1 MWFNKS
7 TEAVI
12 KELEVNTT
20 TGLSENEVLKRR
32 EKYGVNELATKNPK
46 TLLKIFLS
54 QLNSLMIYILISA
67 ALISGFIGEI
77 SDAVIIGIVILVNA
91 FVGVIQESK
100 AEKAL
105 DALKKL
111 STPNALVIRDGA
123 SQEIPSKDVV
133 PGDVVVIDT
142 GRYIPCDLRLI
153 ETANLQIE
161 ESALTGESVPV
172 AKQADYV
179 IEAADTPLGDQK
191 NMAFMSTLATYG
203 RGIGIAVA
211 TGMDTQIGKIA
222 TMLEDAEDDQTP
234 LQIKIEELG
243 KILSFVA
250 VGICVLMFIVG
261 SLQGRDL
268 YEMFL
273 IALSLAVAAIPEGLP
288 AIVTIVLA
296 LGVQRLINE
305 HAIVR
310 KLPAVETLG
319 SVSII
324 CSDKTGTLT
333 QNKMTVTHFF
343 ADNISGDIASLDL
356 SKEPHRLLLENLVLC
371 NDSTYSEAAK
381 TGDPTEIALLEAGV
395 KFEISKES
403 LQKSHPRVYEI
414 PFDSGRKLMTTIHD
428 YGNKFLVMTKGAL
441 DNLLEKSTTAY
452 LNGETVTLTEEVK
465 NKIMEA
471 SNTMSDSAL
480 RVLGAAYK
488 TIATVPSKGDPVEE
502 NLTFIGF
509 VGMIDPPRLEVKDS
523 IALCKKAGIKIVMIT
538 GDHKNTAFAIA
549 DELGISNNIEEV
561 ISGSELDKLTQD
573 QLNNKIERLSVFAR
587 VSPEHKVTIVK
598 ALRSKGNIV
607 SMTGD
612 GVNDA
617 PSLKAAD
624 IGVAMGIT
632 GTDVAKG
639 AADIVLTD
647 DNFSTIVS
655 AIKEGRNIYNNIKKS
670 IIFLLSCNLGE
681 VIALFLAILL
691 GWASP
696 LRPIHILWVN
706 LVTDTLPALSLG
718 MDSGDPTIMD
728 KKPRDPKATLFAE
741 GAGISLLLNG
751 ILIGFLALIAF
762 VIGNKVYP
770 DSLMHAQTMAFVVLS
785 ISQLFHSLN
794 MRHPDKSIFQLG
806 LFSNKYLIYSI
817 SLGVLLQII
826 VITVPALASVF
837 KVYPLTL
844 RDWAFVLL
852 LSIMPLVVN
861 EVAKATR
868 NKNLSGIS
876 RRV

>member
-7 TEAVI
+7 TEAVVEEF
-12 KELEVNTT
+12 KVNLT
-20 TGLSENEVLKRR
+20 TGLSENEVIQRR
-32 EKYGVNELATKNPK
+32 EKHGLNELTSKKPK
-46 TLLKIFLS
+46 TLLRIFLS
-54 QLNSLMIYILISA
+54 QLNNIMIYILIGA

-77 SDAVIIGIVILVNA
+77 SDAVIIGIVILINA
-91 FVGVIQESK
+91 IVGVIQESK

-111 STPNALVIRDGA
+111 STPKALVKRDGE
-123 SQEIPSKDVV
+123 SREIPSQEVV
-133 PGDVVVIDT
+133 SGDLVIIDA

-161 ESALTGESVPV
+161 ESALTGESVPSD
-172 AKQADYV
+172 KQANLI
-179 IEAADTPLGDQK
+179 IEAEDTPLGDQK

-203 RGIGIAVA
+203 RGAGIAVA

-222 TMLEDAEDDQTP
+222 TMLEESTDEQTP
-234 LQIKIEELG
+234 LQKKIEELG
-243 KILSFVA
+243 KILGLA
-250 VGICVLMFIVG
+250 AIGICALMFLVG
-261 SLQGRDL
+261 VLQDRDL

-296 LGVQRLINE
+296 MGVQRLIKE

-319 SVSII
+319 SVSVI

-343 ADNISGDIASLDL
+343 ANDEQGEITSIDL
-356 SKEPHRLLLENLVLC
+356 NKEAHRLLLENLVLC
-371 NDSTYSEAAK
+371 NDSTYSETAK
-381 TGDPTEIALLEAGV
+381 TGDPTEIALLEAGNR
-395 KFEISKES
+395 FDLSKDL
-403 LQKSHPRVYEI
+403 LQKTYPRVHEI
-414 PFDSGRKLMTTIHD
+414 PFDSDRKLMTTVHNSNNQFIV
-428 YGNKFLVMTKGAL
+428 FTKGAL
-441 DNLLEKSTTAY
+441 DSLLKISTDAY
-452 LNGETVTLTEEVK
+452 INGETVTLTEELK
-465 NKIMEA
+465 NKIIEA
-471 SNTMSDSAL
+471 SNKMSDDAL

-488 TIATVPSKGDPVEE
+488 SLAADPSKEGDKIEE
-502 NLTFIGF
+502 NLTFIGL

-523 IALCKKAGIKIVMIT
+523 IALCKKAGIKTVMIT

-549 DELGISNNIEEV
+549 NELGISNNIEEV
-561 ISGSELDKLTQD
+561 MSGSELDKLTQD
-573 QLNNKIERLSVFAR
+573 QLNDKIEGLSVFAR

-598 ALRSKGNIV
+598 AIRSRGNIV

-655 AIKEGRNIYNNIKKS
+655 AIKEGRNIFNNIKKS

-681 VIALFLAILL
+681 VVALFLAILL

-718 MDSGDPTIMD
+718 VDSGDPTVMD

-741 GAGISLLLNG
+741 GAGLRLISNGALIG
-751 ILIGFLALIAF
+751 ILTLTAF
-762 VIGNKVYP
+762 VIGNNLYP

-794 MRHPDKSIFQLG
+794 MRHPDKSIFELG
-806 LFSNKYLIYSI
+806 VFTNKNLVYSI
-817 SLGVLLQII
+817 LLGILLQVI

-837 KVYPLTL
+837 KVYPLTI

-852 LSIMPLVVN
+852 LSVMPLVIN
-861 EVAKATR
+861 EIIKAIRR
-868 NKNLSGIS
+868 NKISGKT
-876 RRV
+876 V